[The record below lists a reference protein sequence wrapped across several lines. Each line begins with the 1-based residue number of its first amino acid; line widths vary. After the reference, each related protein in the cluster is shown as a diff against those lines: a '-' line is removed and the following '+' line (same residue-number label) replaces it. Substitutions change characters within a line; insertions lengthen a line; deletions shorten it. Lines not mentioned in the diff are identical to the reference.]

1 MNNYFWAYLSFFV
14 MTLIT
19 LKVIILTYIAKIN
32 VEIEIVMAL
41 IFIIIG
47 LLGLLYLI
55 THKYNTFKF
64 IKKCNISLVSIIL
77 LTSVIIAIQYMIM
90 PQAYA
95 MSPNPALCNSILN
108 LNVVF
113 VLLISY
119 YLFHTS
125 MNINT
130 LMGIFIT
137 LIGLYLILNN

>member
-1 MNNYFWAYLSFFV
+1 

-64 IKKCNISLVSIIL
+64 IKKCNI
-77 LTSVIIAIQYMIM
+77 
-90 PQAYA
+90 
-95 MSPNPALCNSILN
+95 
-108 LNVVF
+108 
-113 VLLISY
+113 
-119 YLFHTS
+119 
-125 MNINT
+125 
-130 LMGIFIT
+130 
-137 LIGLYLILNN
+137 